1 MILKVGVGPR
11 TWEEGEQPCYQD
23 FNSSGQAVGEI
34 FIWFFSVLHLV
45 GILGFALMNLC
56 YFCDLSYFKC

>member
-1 MILKVGVGPR
+1 MILKVGVGPH

-23 FNSSGQAVGEI
+23 FNSSGQPVGDI
-34 FIWFFSVLHLV
+34 FIWFFSVLYLV